1 MKTLIVSLKTS
12 TEVLDDFKKALK
24 STRKGKWKS
33 SHVEVSFDN
42 KKDFE
47 RFVKNIYLLSMIITY
62 KPRSIY
68 ELAKLSNIDVS
79 NLNKIIL
86 FFEEF
91 GILKLK
97 EMKIY
102 GRNVKMPIVEYD
114 KIEFNLAAWTS
125 ISKNECKRGIC
136 E

>member
-1 MKTLIVSLKTS
+1 MKSLIVTLKTS
-12 TEVLDDFKKALK
+12 TEALDDFKNALK
-24 STRKGKWKS
+24 LARKGKLKEN
-33 SHVEVSFDN
+33 HYEVSFDN

-68 ELAKLSNIDVS
+68 ELAKLCNLDVS

-91 GILKLK
+91 GVLTLR
-97 EMKIY
+97 EMKVG
-102 GRNVKMPIVEYD
+102 GRNVKKPIVEYD
-114 KIEFNLAAWTS
+114 KIEFNLVA
-125 ISKNECKRGIC
+125 
-136 E
+136 

>member
-1 MKTLIVSLKTS
+1 MKSLIVSLKTS
-12 TEVLDDFKKALK
+12 TDALDDFKKALK
-24 STRKGKWKS
+24 SAQKGKLKDN
-33 SHVEVSFDN
+33 HFEVSFDN

-47 RFVKNIYLLSMIITY
+47 RFVKNIHLLSMIIVY

-91 GILKLK
+91 GVLKLK
-97 EMKIY
+97 DMKID
-102 GRNVKMPIVEYD
+102 GRNVKKPIVEYD
-114 KIEFNLAAWTS
+114 KIEFNLAA
-125 ISKNECKRGIC
+125 
-136 E
+136 